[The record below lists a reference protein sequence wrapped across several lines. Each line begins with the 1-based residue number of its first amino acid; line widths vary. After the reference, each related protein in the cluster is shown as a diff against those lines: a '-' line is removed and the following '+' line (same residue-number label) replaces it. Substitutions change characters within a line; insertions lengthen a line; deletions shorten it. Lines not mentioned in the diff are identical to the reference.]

1 MISCRLEREKGIMPV
16 PHKVG
21 KNMQGTMN
29 SDCRSRCE
37 MISGMLALWEEG
49 IGTRSRDARQAPA
62 EAALQSALNGWIECN
77 RTCN

>member
-1 MISCRLEREKGIMPV
+1 MISCRLEREKRRMPV

-21 KNMQGTMN
+21 GNMQGTMD

-62 EAALQSALNGWIECN
+62 EAALQPALNG
-77 RTCN
+77 